1 MTHTLIAT
9 VRPTRRPLPLASA
22 LWVLLLAVGLAL
34 PAAADVL
41 VTEDGRLIETRGA
54 WTIDGDSIAYETAD
68 GKAMRVALDT
78 VDLEASREM
87 TAERRGAT
95 YRAPIRVTADSRQQP
110 KLGVPAGGDAN
121 APKFDTTDR
130 PPIIL
135 YETNWC
141 GYCRKARRLLK
152 ELDADFEARDVE
164 RDAQAAAE
172 ARSKSG
178 GGGVPVLDFGGV
190 VVKGYSDRTIRHL
203 VRSMREQGA
212 LPAAP

>member
-1 MTHTLIAT
+1 
-9 VRPTRRPLPLASA
+9 
-22 LWVLLLAVGLAL
+22 
-34 PAAADVL
+34 
-41 VTEDGRLIETRGA
+41 
-54 WTIDGDSIAYETAD
+54 
-68 GKAMRVALDT
+68 
-78 VDLEASREM
+78 M
-87 TAERRGAT
+87 TAERRGTTCLCAAT
-95 YRAPIRVTADSRQQP
+95 GGSEYEKTARVRGRRERRRLAQIQDHRP
-110 KLGVPAGGDAN
+110 P
-121 APKFDTTDR
+121 

-135 YETNWC
+135 YETSWC